1 MAALGH
7 QARLCV
13 GLGAVGGSLLQLPGY
28 IIFDRLVLASLF
40 AFVLL
45 EQNYARHFFVKMGQL
60 RWLSYWGNYTYGLYC
75 LHFVALLAAY
85 QLLHRLGLNQT
96 VAGVLL
102 GDNALGLG
110 LAMLLSWLSF
120 TYYEKPF

>member
-1 MAALGH
+1 MPAIP
-7 QARLCV
+7 
-13 GLGAVGGSLLQLPGY
+13 SLKW
-28 IIFDRLVLASLF
+28 VSCACLAIG
-40 AFVLL
+40 V
-45 EQNYARHFFVKMGQL
+45 
-60 RWLSYWGNYTYGLYC
+60 YTYRLYC

-102 GDNALGLG
+102 GDNAVGLA

-120 TYYEKPF
+120 TYYEKPFLKLKNRFALIKTH